1 MSDLVFL
8 PAHTL
13 AKGIR
18 ERTFSSVEVLQAHLK
33 QVNQHN
39 AKLNAIV
46 TLDEENALQKARAAD
61 SALASGELWGEL
73 HGVPVTIKDYL
84 ETANLRTTASYKPH
98 ANYIPQEDA
107 TVVRR
112 LRAAGAIILG
122 KTNLPKLS
130 QGFQT
135 DGKLFGR
142 ANNPWNLAYTAGGS
156 SGGGAA
162 AVAAGLSPLDIG
174 GDIGGSIRIPAHFCG
189 IYGLKPTE
197 HRVSNAGCLGRKL
210 GVPSTVRHL
219 RVLGPLARSIQDLQ
233 LCLSLIE
240 GEDDRDWTVQPFQEK
255 FSERSLKD
263 YKFAWTTDF
272 DGVPVTN
279 ETQILLE
286 TFAHQLESLGCEV
299 EYSSPSGFDFH
310 AALNTYGIICGTEL
324 GASESTFKRVLCTC
338 LAPYSA
344 RFPGGALA
352 QGLLKGIAGNSRTY
366 LEALTKRDDLI
377 RQIEGFLS
385 RWDVWL
391 CPVTC
396 GAAFPHFPLRGDF
409 NSAFQTLKVDEQT
422 VPYLVWGLTHTP
434 IFNIT
439 GNPVVTLPVGKTQAG
454 LPIGIQVIGKRGRD
468 QELLAIAQSL
478 MEISGEYQRP
488 PNF

>member
-142 ANNPWNLAYTAGGS
+142 ANNPWNL
-156 SGGGAA
+156 
-162 AVAAGLSPLDIG
+162 V
-174 GDIGGSIRIPAHFCG
+174 
-189 IYGLKPTE
+189 
-197 HRVSNAGCLGRKL
+197 
-210 GVPSTVRHL
+210 
-219 RVLGPLARSIQDLQ
+219 
-233 LCLSLIE
+233 
-240 GEDDRDWTVQPFQEK
+240 
-255 FSERSLKD
+255 
-263 YKFAWTTDF
+263 
-272 DGVPVTN
+272 
-279 ETQILLE
+279 
-286 TFAHQLESLGCEV
+286 
-299 EYSSPSGFDFH
+299 
-310 AALNTYGIICGTEL
+310 
-324 GASESTFKRVLCTC
+324 
-338 LAPYSA
+338 
-344 RFPGGALA
+344 
-352 QGLLKGIAGNSRTY
+352 
-366 LEALTKRDDLI
+366 
-377 RQIEGFLS
+377 
-385 RWDVWL
+385 
-391 CPVTC
+391 
-396 GAAFPHFPLRGDF
+396 
-409 NSAFQTLKVDEQT
+409 
-422 VPYLVWGLTHTP
+422 
-434 IFNIT
+434 
-439 GNPVVTLPVGKTQAG
+439 
-454 LPIGIQVIGKRGRD
+454 
-468 QELLAIAQSL
+468 
-478 MEISGEYQRP
+478 
-488 PNF
+488 